1 MERMTIHRALTELKT
16 LDSRIY
22 NAIENG
28 TYITPNKRSNQKING
43 KTIEEHKRV
52 IQGDYDKVASLIER
66 RNKIKAAIVASNA
79 KTEVTIAGNTITVA
93 EAIERKSSIKYDQ
106 HFLDALKAQYVR
118 ATKKVNRE
126 NEELPRKLET
136 YLQSVLGSKEQ
147 AKTEDVE
154 FHTKSFTERNEYE
167 LIDPLQ
173 LKEKID
179 KMEEEIENFLAEVDA
194 CLSESN
200 AITFIFD
207 EVAAE

>member
-22 NAIENG
+22 NAIGNG

-79 KTEVTIAGNTITVA
+79 KTEVTIAGNTMTVA